1 MLRILL
7 LALALLAAQQSALA
21 HDVWHGAGAA
31 KSQQQDNLCKLH
43 DALGT
48 VAGAL
53 DALPAGAALVVL
65 EEELLLFTAID
76 APRPSPLQPSSR
88 GPPSLLL

>member
-1 MLRILL
+1 MLRVLL
-7 LALALLAAQQSALA
+7 LALALLGAQQSALA

-53 DALPAGAALVVL
+53 DALPAAAALIVVRDEAL
-65 EEELLLFTAID
+65 PFTAHS
-76 APRPSPLQPSSR
+76 APCLPLALPASR
-88 GPPSLLL
+88 GPPALL

>member
-1 MLRILL
+1 MLRVLL
-7 LALALLAAQQSALA
+7 LAFALLAAQQSALA

-31 KSQQQDNLCKLH
+31 KSPQQDNLCKLH

-53 DALPAGAALVVL
+53 DALPAAPPLVVL
-65 EEELLLFTAID
+65 EDETFPFTARA
-76 APRPSPLQPSSR
+76 APCLRPALPASR
-88 GPPSLLL
+88 GPPSLL

>member
-1 MLRILL
+1 MLRVLL
-7 LALALLAAQQSALA
+7 LALALLGAQQSALA

-53 DALPAGAALVVL
+53 DALPPRTPLCTL
-65 EEELLLFTAID
+65 D
-76 APRPSPLQPSSR
+76 ASPFVFVDIAPPNSVAPVPSSR
-88 GPPSLLL
+88 DPPALP

>member
-1 MLRILL
+1 MLRVLL
-7 LALALLAAQQSALA
+7 LAFALLAAQHSAAA

-31 KSQQQDNLCKLH
+31 QSQQQDNLCKLH

-53 DALPAGAALVVL
+53 DATPAATLLCKLHESGFVPVNVAAPGGV
-65 EEELLLFTAID
+65 
-76 APRPSPLQPSSR
+76 APVPSSR
-88 GPPSLLL
+88 DPPALL

>member
-1 MLRILL
+1 MLRVLL

-53 DALPAGAALVVL
+53 DTSPAAAPLVAVQDDVLSFIARSAPCLRLALPA
-65 EEELLLFTAID
+65 
-76 APRPSPLQPSSR
+76 SR
-88 GPPSLLL
+88 GPPSLL

>member
-1 MLRILL
+1 MLRVLL

-21 HDVWHGAGAA
+21 HGVWHAAGAA
-31 KSQQQDNLCKLH
+31 QSQQQDNNLCKLH

-53 DALPAGAALVVL
+53 DALPPGTPLCAL
-65 EEELLLFTAID
+65 D
-76 APRPSPLQPSSR
+76 ASPFVFVDIAPPTGVAPVPSSR
-88 GPPSLLL
+88 DPPALP

>member
-1 MLRILL
+1 MLRVLL
-7 LALALLAAQQSALA
+7 LAFALLAAQQSALA
-21 HDVWHGAGAA
+21 HDVWHAAGAA

-53 DALPAGAALVVL
+53 DTLAVAAPLLVL
-65 EEELLLFTAID
+65 EDEVFLAAD
-76 APRPSPLQPSSR
+76 SGAPCLRPLQPSSR
-88 GPPSLLL
+88 GPPSPLL

>member
-1 MLRILL
+1 MLRVLL
-7 LALALLAAQQSALA
+7 LAFALLAAQHSAAA

-31 KSQQQDNLCKLH
+31 QSQQQDNLCKLH

-53 DALPAGAALVVL
+53 DVTPPATPLCALQDEVL
-65 EEELLLFTAID
+65 PFTAHI
-76 APRPSPLQPSSR
+76 APCLRPTLPSSR
-88 GPPSLLL
+88 GPPTLR